1 VKPYNDIFP
10 LENTFI
16 RTFSENVNEEE
27 LIWHRD
33 KKNREIKV
41 MDGIGWFLQYDN
53 QLPIQMIIG
62 KTYYIKAEEYHRI
75 LRGKNNLILEIKEK

>member
-1 VKPYNDIFP
+1 MNPYKDAL
-10 LENTFI
+10 LENRFI

-33 KKNREIKV
+33 RKDREIKV
-41 MDGIGWFLQYDN
+41 MDGMGWFLQYDN
-53 QLPIQMIIG
+53 QLPIPMKIG
-62 KTYYIKAEEYHRI
+62 ETYFIKAETYHRI

>member
-1 VKPYNDIFP
+1 
-10 LENTFI
+10 
-16 RTFSENVNEEE
+16 
-27 LIWHRD
+27 
-33 KKNREIKV
+33 

-75 LRGKNNLILEIKEK
+75 LRGKNNLILEIKEKQK

>member
-1 VKPYNDIFP
+1 MKPYNDIFP

-41 MDGIGWFLQYDN
+41 MDGIGWFLKYDN

-75 LRGKNNLILEIKEK
+75 LRGKNNLTLEIKEK